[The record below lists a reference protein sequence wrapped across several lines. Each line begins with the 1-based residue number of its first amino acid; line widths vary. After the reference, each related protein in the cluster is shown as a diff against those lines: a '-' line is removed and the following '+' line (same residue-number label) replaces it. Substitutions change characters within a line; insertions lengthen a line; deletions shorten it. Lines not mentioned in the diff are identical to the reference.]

1 MPTNITIKNIP
12 DQLYERLKT
21 AAEIHHRSLNSEVI
35 ACLERVLF
43 PLRMSA
49 EERLERAH
57 VLRQDIAQYGIE
69 AGEIDDAI
77 EQGRP

>member
-12 DQLYERLKT
+12 DPLYQRLKE

-57 VLRQDIAQYGIE
+57 VLRQDITQYGIK
-69 AGEIDDAI
+69 ADEIDEAI

>member
-12 DQLYERLKT
+12 DPLYQRLKE
-21 AAEIHHRSLNSEVI
+21 AAEIHHRSINSEVI

-57 VLRQDIAQYGIE
+57 VLRQDITQYGFK
-69 AGEIDDAI
+69 ADEIDDAI